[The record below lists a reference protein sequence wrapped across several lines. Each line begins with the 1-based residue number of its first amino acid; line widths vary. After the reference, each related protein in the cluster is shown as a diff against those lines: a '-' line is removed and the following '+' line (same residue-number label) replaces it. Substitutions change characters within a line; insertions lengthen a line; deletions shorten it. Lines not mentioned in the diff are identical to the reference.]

1 MKRRTTY
8 KGAPSKKAGMTKSWF
23 TNWPAIDLASVQAW
37 IEALP
42 HNITEIIRLEGG
54 NEYKEGRESKRAYRG
69 RRKVGQLFHHAWLG
83 VESDNCEQVAEDQYW
98 IDQDWIDQDSEISG
112 TAKEFESLP
121 EEATAAESP
130 LEILQTARNQTPE
143 PPQRRVTRSQ
153 TAGRDQGQNTK
164 ARE

>member
-23 TNWPAIDLASVQAW
+23 ANWPAMNLASVQAW

-42 HNITEIIRLEGG
+42 HNIAEIIRLDGG
-54 NEYKEGRESKRAYRG
+54 NEYKEGKESKRAYRG

-83 VESDNCEQVAEDQYW
+83 VESDNCEQVAEDE
-98 IDQDWIDQDSEISG
+98 DWSDQDSETSE
-112 TAKEFESLP
+112 TAKESESLQ
-121 EEATAAESP
+121 EEATTAEPP

-153 TAGRDQGQNTK
+153 TVGRND
-164 ARE
+164 

>member
-23 TNWPAIDLASVQAW
+23 ANWPALDLASVQAW

-42 HNITEIIRLEGG
+42 HNIAEIIRLEGG

-83 VESDNCEQVAEDQYW
+83 VESDDCEQVAE
-98 IDQDWIDQDSEISG
+98 DQDWIDQDSETSE
-112 TAKEFESLP
+112 TAKEFESLQ
-121 EEATAAESP
+121 EEATAAESLP
-130 LEILQTARNQTPE
+130 EIPQTARNQVSE
-143 PPQRRVTRSQ
+143 PSQRRVTRSQ
-153 TAGRDQGQNTK
+153 TAGRDQDQNTK
-164 ARE
+164 ARERQRG